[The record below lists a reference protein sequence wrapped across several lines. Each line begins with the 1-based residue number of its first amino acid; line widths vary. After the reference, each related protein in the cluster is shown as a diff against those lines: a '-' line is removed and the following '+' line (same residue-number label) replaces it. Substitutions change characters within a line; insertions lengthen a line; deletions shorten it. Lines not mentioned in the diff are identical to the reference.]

1 MKRIT
6 TVSDLTQIRHLAQ
19 WLLRE
24 HPEMSAS
31 KAVKIASD
39 YPIYRY
45 PKHKRGKITSQVI

>member
-39 YPIYRY
+39 YPIYKY
-45 PKHKRGKITSQVI
+45 PKQKRGKIT